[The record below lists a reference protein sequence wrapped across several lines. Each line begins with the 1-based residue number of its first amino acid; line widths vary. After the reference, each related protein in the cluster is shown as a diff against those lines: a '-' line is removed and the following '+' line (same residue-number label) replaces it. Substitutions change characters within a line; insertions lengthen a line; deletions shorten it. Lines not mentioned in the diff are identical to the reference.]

1 MSTMELTLPDG
12 RKFEEQVNAATGAE
26 AALPCDEG
34 RYNRYLERKIK
45 EEVSL

>member
-12 RKFEEQVNAATGAE
+12 RKFEEQVNAATGVE
-26 AALPCDEG
+26 AALPCEEG
-34 RYNRYLERKIK
+34 RYNRYLEQKIK